1 MITLRKMR
9 DLIEVVREPI
19 VCKMDLIDNLMTD
32 SLKEMRRIVH
42 LQTMRKDLSQME
54 TLLKTMIRHQ
64 EMENSNQI
72 LISLTE
78 DLQTLRN
85 LSKIENLKNI
95 KIQYLIHFKWNKS
108 SA

>member
-9 DLIEVVREPI
+9 DLIEVVREPT

-42 LQTMRKDLSQME
+42 LQTMRKNLSQME

-85 LSKIENLKNI
+85 LSKIENL
-95 KIQYLIHFKWNKS
+95 
-108 SA
+108 

>member
-1 MITLRKMR
+1 MR

-95 KIQYLIHFKWNKS
+95 KIQYLIHFKWKKS